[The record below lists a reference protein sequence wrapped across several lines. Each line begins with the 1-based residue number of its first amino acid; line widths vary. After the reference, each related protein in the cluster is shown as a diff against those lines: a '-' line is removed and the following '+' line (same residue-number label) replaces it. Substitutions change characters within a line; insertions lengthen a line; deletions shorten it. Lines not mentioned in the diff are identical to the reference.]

1 MSIQT
6 KDFVIEYSEIT
17 LREIAKQYNIMAEE
31 GWQTLE
37 DWRTAC
43 YSAANTNI
51 SPRVINYWMESGLFQ
66 GTRKDGQGWHKFT
79 LMDIVFIAIASR
91 LRGIGIALRQ
101 IKETYKTLFEP
112 ILPVDMMTDLDP
124 ERHGLTMLEFGFM
137 RAISIN
143 GDGNTYLLMASNGSA
158 GIMTMR
164 DLLYNQERGNIPD
177 IYIFL
182 NLNEVLNDTFINR
195 VIHKHPE
202 NMRWLNRG
210 ERNVFDEIQKSNEQR
225 DITIKFSGGSV
236 DTITTKQRVKTEEEL
251 HKVMNDISHGKIE
264 IGVENGKRQYVTK
277 NETKKVRK

>member
-1 MSIQT
+1 
-6 KDFVIEYSEIT
+6 
-17 LREIAKQYNIMAEE
+17 MADD
-31 GWQTLE
+31 GWEVL
-37 DWRTAC
+37 DSWRMPC

-66 GTRKDGQGWHKFT
+66 NTRKDGQGWHKFT

-91 LRGIGIALRQ
+91 LRSMGITLRQ
-101 IKETYKTLFEP
+101 IKETHRTLFEP
-112 ILPVDMMTDLDP
+112 ILPVDTMADIDP

-137 RAISIN
+137 RAISIT
-143 GDGNTYLLMASNGSA
+143 GDGNTYLLMVLNGSA

-177 IYIFL
+177 IYVFL

-195 VIHKHPE
+195 AIHKHPE

-210 ERNVFDEIQKSNEQR
+210 ERNVFDEMQKSNEQR

-236 DTITTKQRVKTEEEL
+236 DTIATKQRVKTEEAL
-251 HKVMNDISHGKIE
+251 HKVMNGISRGKIE
-264 IGVENGKRQYVTK
+264 IVVENGKRQYVTI